1 MSDEIFTVL
10 QAAQYLKV
18 SERTIRRLI
27 KSKKLTA
34 SRVGSRS
41 LRIRQNDIDQYLANH
56 TNHCKGVTT
65 NE

>member
-18 SERTIRRLI
+18 SEKTIRRLI

-56 TNHCKGVTT
+56 TNYCKGVTT

>member
-18 SERTIRRLI
+18 SEKTIRRLI
-27 KSKKLTA
+27 I
-34 SRVGSRS
+34 GSRS

>member
-10 QAAQYLKV
+10 QAAQYLK
-18 SERTIRRLI
+18 TIRRLI

>member
-18 SERTIRRLI
+18 SEKTIRR
-27 KSKKLTA
+27 LTA

>member
-18 SERTIRRLI
+18 SEKTIRRLI

-41 LRIRQNDIDQYLANH
+41 LRIRQNDID
-56 TNHCKGVTT
+56 
-65 NE
+65 

>member
-18 SERTIRRLI
+18 SEKTIRRLI

-41 LRIRQNDIDQYLANH
+41 LRIRQNDQYLANH

>member
-18 SERTIRRLI
+18 SEKTIRRLI

-41 LRIRQNDIDQYLANH
+41 LRIRHDIDQYLANH

>member
-18 SERTIRRLI
+18 SEKTIRRLI

-41 LRIRQNDIDQYLANH
+41 RIRQNDIDQYLANH

>member
-18 SERTIRRLI
+18 SEKTIRRLI

-41 LRIRQNDIDQYLANH
+41 LRIRHIDQYLANH

>member
-18 SERTIRRLI
+18 SEKTIRRLI

-34 SRVGSRS
+34 SRVGSLS
-41 LRIRQNDIDQYLANH
+41 LRIRQNDIDQNLANH